1 MAPVYLRHGYT
12 WRAAKYDQ
20 ARVPLRDTAALIG
33 HHIRTHIRHDDQGTD
48 NVSTK
53 AAAAAAEAGGNMVM
67 VNTQDP

>member
-1 MAPVYLRHGYT
+1 MAPDYLRHGYT

-53 AAAAAAEAGGNMVM
+53 AAAAAAEGNMVM